1 VIFYHSPE
9 QERTAKE
16 TIRELTAEGIWDNP
30 IVTEVAPAGTFWVAE
45 PYHQEYFER
54 NPYQPYCLAVVAP
67 KVRKFRSKFASRRKS
82 ARA

>member
-1 VIFYHSPE
+1 MKSLTIAFA
-9 QERTAKE
+9 TAKE